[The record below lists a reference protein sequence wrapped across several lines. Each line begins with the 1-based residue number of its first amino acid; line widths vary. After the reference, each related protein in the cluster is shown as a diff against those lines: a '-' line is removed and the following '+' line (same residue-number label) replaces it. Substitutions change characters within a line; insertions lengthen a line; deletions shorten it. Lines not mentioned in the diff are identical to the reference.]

1 MGYHYEILEH
11 KADIKFKITADNLND
26 LFEGALQGMAD
37 ILVLKEDLTEEKIE
51 KNIKVSSLDLS
62 SLLVDFLSEI
72 LTFSDIEDCVF
83 NEVKINDL
91 KNNKIE
97 AKISGFKFKKLKEEI
112 KAVTYHQSRVEQ
124 NKDGQWEAVVLFDI

>member
-11 KADIKFKITADNLND
+11 KADIKLKITADNLND
-26 LFEGALQGMAD
+26 LFEGALKGMAD
-37 ILVLKEDLTEEKIE
+37 ILVLKEDLTEEKVE
-51 KNIKVSSLDLS
+51 KNIKVSSLDFS
-62 SLLVDFLSEI
+62 SLLIDFLSEI

>member
-1 MGYHYEILEH
+1 
-11 KADIKFKITADNLND
+11 
-26 LFEGALQGMAD
+26 MAD

-83 NEVKINDL
+83 NEVKINDF

>member
-26 LFEGALQGMAD
+26 LFEGALKGMAD

-83 NEVKINDL
+83 NEVKINDF

>member
-26 LFEGALQGMAD
+26 LFEGALKGMAD

>member
-26 LFEGALQGMAD
+26 LFEGALKGMAD
-37 ILVLKEDLTEEKIE
+37 ILTLKEDLTEEKIE